1 MPTTIGIDLGGTKCH
16 GVVLDGSGEV
26 LAEHR
31 EPTRQGN
38 DGVVA
43 VLSDVAG
50 VLRAEVPGVAAIGV
64 GVPGLVDA
72 SGLLRVAPN
81 VPEVHDLDVR
91 GVLGERLG
99 LPVVVDNDATAAC
112 WAEHELGAARGAD
125 DCLLVTLGTG
135 IGGGI
140 VSNGR
145 LVRGAHGYA
154 GEFGHMTVDATGP
167 LCICGQRGCWERYA
181 SGNGLAWL
189 AREAAAN
196 GRAGSV
202 LAGASGD
209 IEAVRGE
216 HVTAAAAAGDAEAR
230 AIMSTFA
237 RWIGLGLANLANIFD
252 PSVIVLGGG
261 LVEASETLL
270 APVRAAL
277 EELTLGTAARP
288 QLHVV
293 PAALGE
299 RAGSIG
305 AALLAREPSSSD
317 GR

>member
-1 MPTTIGIDLGGTKCH
+1 MPATIGIDLGGTKCH
-16 GVVLDGSGEV
+16 GIVLDGSGGIV
-26 LAEHR
+26 AEHR

-38 DGVVA
+38 DGVLG
-43 VLSDVAG
+43 VLTDVAR
-50 VLRAEVPGVAAIGV
+50 VLRDKVPQVSAIGV

-72 SGLLRVAPN
+72 FGILRVAPN

-91 GVLGERLG
+91 GLLGERLG
-99 LPVVVDNDATAAC
+99 MPVVVDNDATAAC
-112 WAEHELGAARGAD
+112 WAERELGAARGAD

-154 GEFGHMTVDATGP
+154 GEIGHMIVDVTGP
-167 LCICGQRGCWERYA
+167 LCVCGQRGCWERYA

-189 AREAAAN
+189 AREAAAE

-202 LAGASGD
+202 LNAAGGD
-209 IEAVRGE
+209 VDAVRGE

-230 AIMSTFA
+230 AIMSTFS

-252 PSVIVLGGG
+252 PSIIVLGGG
-261 LVEASETLL
+261 LIEASETLL

-277 EELTLGTAARP
+277 EEITLGTAARP
-288 QLHVV
+288 QLRVV